1 MNADNLFADFIQ
13 EARSYIAD
21 MEVCLLA
28 LEQESYEDDTVNRL
42 FRAVHTIKGTAAFFD
57 LTTIVELTHTLEN
70 LLDQLRN
77 GELSVTT
84 ALVDMLLE
92 VLDLLKQL
100 VNQPAV
106 SQGKDIG
113 PALVKIRSFLAAPE
127 PAPQNMDDAWEMWDR
142 LMAESLQEPPAETD
156 SQPAATAPAPVAAA
170 AALTAAPPKAQP
182 GSGPAVQAVQAAAA
196 VMPQKEENT
205 GGKVVEDS
213 IRVGVDLLND
223 LLNIAGEMVL
233 SRNQLLKIVEAG
245 GREIP
250 NLELVSRNI
259 DFMTTRLQERVMQ
272 ARMQPV
278 SHIFSKMPRVVRDLG
293 RKIGKEVDLLI
304 KGETVELDKSIMEGL
319 LDPLTHLV
327 RNAID
332 HGLEPAEER
341 RQAGKPLAG
350 RLLLKASHEA
360 GKVVIDVS
368 DDGRGIDVDKV
379 ARKAVQ
385 QRLVEPE
392 LAGMLENGQIL
403 SFLFHPGFSTAEKI
417 SDISGR
423 GVGLDVVKTNIK
435 KLGGKIDIIT
445 EQGAGTTFR
454 LMMPLTLAIIAS
466 IIVESSG
473 QLFALPQANLKEFV
487 LVQKDESRTTVEFV
501 REHPALYLRQEL
513 LPVIRLSRV
522 VGLEE
527 NTDCPDTEYFRQA
540 ERNYSFLVVKSG
552 YRQFALEVDRI
563 FDSEEILVKP
573 LPPALKDC
581 DWYSGTTV
589 LGDGRIAMILD
600 TENLRAKAGIFLIEE
615 EFAQYHNDALMAAQA
630 KKAADSQRLLLF
642 RCSGGETMGLDLGM
656 VARVEEVATASIENI
671 GEHEY
676 VSFRGRSLRVI
687 RPEEFLPI
695 KQKATEPE
703 LLYLVIPR
711 LIRRPVALIA
721 HEIIDIVETNAALDT
736 DVISGSGIIGS
747 TLIDNNMVLLVN
759 LYELLELAEPDGQKT
774 AAPAGTPPARKV
786 QVLLAE
792 DTPFFARMTKGYLEW
807 AGYDVLLAENG
818 REALRLLA
826 SQPVDIVVSDI
837 EMPVMDGLELVQT
850 IRSDEKLRHLPV
862 VALTSLNRPDQR
874 ERGLR
879 AGFDL
884 YEVKLDRDT
893 LLESVASLLA
903 GRNQNS

>member
-1 MNADNLFADFIQ
+1 MHQDNLFEDFVQ

-21 MEVCLLA
+21 MEACLLA
-28 LEQESYEDDTVNRL
+28 LEQENYEDDTVNRL

-77 GELSVTT
+77 RKLPVTSS
-84 ALVDMLLE
+84 LVDMLLA
-92 VLDLLKQL
+92 VTDFLKQL
-100 VNQPAV
+100 VNQPAA
-106 SQGKDIG
+106 SQSKDIG
-113 PALVKIRSFLAAPE
+113 QVLAQIRSFLAAPE
-127 PAPQNMDDAWEMWDR
+127 PAPQTLHDAWELWDQ
-142 LMAESLQEPPAETD
+142 LIVESASQTYAESSLPPPAPSEGAQTLPTTSPPPD
-156 SQPAATAPAPVAAA
+156 SSFVLPIVPVAAQ
-170 AALTAAPPKAQP
+170 PPP
-182 GSGPAVQAVQAAAA
+182 
-196 VMPQKEENT
+196 EEHA
-205 GGKVVEDS
+205 GARGVEDS
-213 IRVGVDLLND
+213 IRVGVELLND

-250 NLELVSRNI
+250 NLELVTRNI

-278 SHIFSKMPRVVRDLG
+278 SHIFSKMPRIVRDLG

-304 KGETVELDKSIMEGL
+304 KGETVELDKTIMEGL
-319 LDPLTHLV
+319 LEPLTHLV

-332 HGLEPAEER
+332 HGLEPAEQR
-341 RQAGKPLAG
+341 RQLGKPLAG

-360 GKVVIDVS
+360 GKVIIDVA
-368 DDGRGIDVDKV
+368 DDGRGIDVEKV
-379 ARKAVQ
+379 ARKAIQ
-385 QRLVEPE
+385 QGLVEPA
-392 LAGMLENGQIL
+392 LAATLETGQIL
-403 SFLFHPGFSTAEKI
+403 SFLFHPGFSTAEKV

-423 GVGLDVVKTNIK
+423 GVGLDVVKTSIK
-435 KLGGKIDIIT
+435 KLGGKIEIIS
-445 EQGAGTTFR
+445 EQGAGATFR

-473 QLFALPQANLKEFV
+473 QLFALPQVNLKEFV
-487 LVQKDESRTTVEFV
+487 LLQPEESRTTVEFV
-501 REHPALYLRQEL
+501 REHPALYLRNEL
-513 LPVIRLSRV
+513 LPIVRLSRV

-527 NTDCPDTEYFRQA
+527 NENCPDTEYFRQQN
-540 ERNYSFLVVKSG
+540 RIFSFLVVKSG

-563 FDSEEILVKP
+563 YDSEEILVKP

-581 DWYSGTTV
+581 NWYSGTTV

-600 TENLRAKAGIFLIEE
+600 TENLRVKAGIFLIEE
-615 EFAQYHNDALMAAQA
+615 EFAQQNNDNLMAARS

-642 RCSGGETMGLDLGM
+642 RCSGGETLGLDLGM
-656 VARVEEVATASIENI
+656 VARVEEIQATLLQSI

-676 VSFRGRSLRVI
+676 VSFRGKSLRVI
-687 RPEEFLPI
+687 RPESCLPI
-695 KQKATEPE
+695 KQKEQE
-703 LLYLVIPR
+703 SQILYLIIPR
-711 LIRRPVALIA
+711 LIKRPVALIA
-721 HEIIDIVETNAALDT
+721 HEIIDIIDTGAVLDT
-736 DVISGSGIIGS
+736 EVISGSGVIGS
-747 TLIDNNMVLLVN
+747 TLVAGNMVLLIN
-759 LYELLELAEPDGQKT
+759 LYELLELAD
-774 AAPAGTPPARKV
+774 PAGQPGFLPNAPSTERKI

-818 REALRLLA
+818 REALKLLD
-826 SQPVDIVVSDI
+826 SKPVDIIVSDI

-850 IRSDEKLRHLPV
+850 IRSDENLRHLPV
-862 VALTSLNRPDQR
+862 IALTSLSRPDQR

-893 LLESVASLLA
+893 LLESVALLLKKRLKT
-903 GRNQNS
+903 G

>member
-1 MNADNLFADFIQ
+1 MNTDNLFADFIQ

-28 LEQESYEDDTVNRL
+28 LEQENYEDDTVNRL

-77 GELSVTT
+77 RELAVTT

-127 PAPQNMDDAWEMWDR
+127 PAPQNMDDAWEMWAQ
-142 LMAESLQEPPAETD
+142 LMAESLPESPAETGS
-156 SQPAATAPAPVAAA
+156 SQPSAPVPVPGAAA
-170 AALTAAPPKAQP
+170 SALIATPPHVPP
-182 GSGPAVQAVQAAAA
+182 GSGSAEQAVQTAAA
-196 VMPQKEENT
+196 VQPQKEENT

-278 SHIFSKMPRVVRDLG
+278 SHIFSKMPRIVRDLG

-304 KGETVELDKSIMEGL
+304 KGETVELDKTIMEGL

-368 DDGRGIDVDKV
+368 DDGRGIDVAKV

-392 LAGMLENGQIL
+392 LAGLLENGQIL

-487 LVQKDESRTTVEFV
+487 LVQEDESRTTVEFV

-527 NTDCPDTEYFRQA
+527 NTACPDTEYFRQA
-540 ERNYSFLVVKSG
+540 GRNYSFLVVKSG

-656 VARVEEVATASIENI
+656 VARVEEVATASIESI

-687 RPEEFLPI
+687 RPEAFLPI
-695 KQKATEPE
+695 KRKAVEPE
-703 LLYLVIPR
+703 RLYLVIPR

-747 TLIDNNMVLLVN
+747 TLIDNHMVLMVN
-759 LYELLELAEPDGQKT
+759 LYELLELAEPGGQKT
-774 AAPAGTPPARKV
+774 AASADTPERKV

-807 AGYDVLLAENG
+807 AGYEVLLAENG

-837 EMPVMDGLELVQT
+837 EMPVMDGLELVRT
-850 IRSDEKLRHLPV
+850 IRSDEKLCHLPV
-862 VALTSLNRPDQR
+862 IALTSLTRPDQR

>member
-1 MNADNLFADFIQ
+1 MNTDNLFADFIQ

-28 LEQESYEDDTVNRL
+28 LEQENYEDDTVNRL

-77 GELSVTT
+77 RELAVTT

-127 PAPQNMDDAWEMWDR
+127 PAPQNMDDAWEMWDQ
-142 LMAESLQEPPAETD
+142 LMAESLPE
-156 SQPAATAPAPVAAA
+156 SPAATGSSQPSAPVPVPGAAA
-170 AALTAAPPKAQP
+170 SALIATPPHVPP
-182 GSGPAVQAVQAAAA
+182 GSGSAEQAVQTAAA
-196 VMPQKEENT
+196 VQPQKEENT

-278 SHIFSKMPRVVRDLG
+278 SHIFSKMPRIVRDLG

-304 KGETVELDKSIMEGL
+304 KGETVELDKTIMEGL

-368 DDGRGIDVDKV
+368 DDGRGIDVAKV

-392 LAGMLENGQIL
+392 LAGLLENGQIL

-487 LVQKDESRTTVEFV
+487 LVQEDESRTTVEFV

-527 NTDCPDTEYFRQA
+527 NTACPDTEYFRQA
-540 ERNYSFLVVKSG
+540 GRNYSFLVVKSG

-656 VARVEEVATASIENI
+656 VARVEEVATASIESI

-687 RPEEFLPI
+687 RPEAFLPI
-695 KQKATEPE
+695 KRKAVEPE
-703 LLYLVIPR
+703 RLYLVIPR

-747 TLIDNNMVLLVN
+747 TLIDNHMVLMVN
-759 LYELLELAEPDGQKT
+759 LYELLELAEPGGQKT
-774 AAPAGTPPARKV
+774 AAPADTPERKV

-807 AGYDVLLAENG
+807 AGYEVLLAENG

-837 EMPVMDGLELVQT
+837 EMPVMDGLELVRT
-850 IRSDEKLRHLPV
+850 IRSDEKLCHLPV
-862 VALTSLNRPDQR
+862 IALTSLTRPDQR